1 MSLYSSDAFS
11 NAEEGNPE
19 NGPVRGPVPEGRAC
33 LPGKEKKTWCY
44 LFVRRSKVDYV
55 NEKLKRRFN
64 TFIHTSVSYKRE
76 HRHVQKEERPTI
88 SGLIFVQGDS
98 RKIRAVL
105 DDIFPGLHLA
115 TDCSTHRTAV
125 IGDDVMQSF
134 IQLAR
139 VGTNRI
145 RFLSH
150 SLDYYATGHP
160 LVRITSGQLAGFEGF
175 QIRISRDKCLVTSL
189 GGLTVAIGGVSKETF
204 ENIGEYVQM
213 RRKEQEKEARPPRA
227 PLTPLQQEMDRSL
240 FRPQN
245 QLDVLVLARS
255 LDTWLARAGTA
266 LQMRRYRQAAEM
278 ALFLLERLGA
288 YVQPRHGAAELG
300 PIDALRSA
308 VRQLLSLLSQ
318 MELRPDVPADL
329 AAAIRTGRQSL
340 ACRYFPNGAAGSP
353 AKGAAPAPG
362 NPTYENKEKQ

>member
-19 NGPVRGPVPEGRAC
+19 NGSVRGPVPEGRVC

-76 HRHVQKEERPTI
+76 RRHVQKEERPTI
-88 SGLIFVQGDS
+88 SGLLFVQGDS

-125 IGDDVMQSF
+125 IEDDAMQSF
-134 IQLAR
+134 MQLAR

-150 SLDYYATGHP
+150 SLDYYAAGHP
-160 LVRITSGQLAGFEGF
+160 RVRITSGQLAGFEGF

-300 PIDALRSA
+300 PIDALRPA

-340 ACRYFPNGAAGSP
+340 ACRYFPDESAGSP
-353 AKGAAPAPG
+353 ARGAAPAPG